1 MMNYQIKQIADEQTL
16 KRVLD
21 MCYSILGTHYEGL
34 YSYKSW
40 CMRLDRPYLLLY
52 AEWEG
57 VPIAAVLGRAENADG
72 VIVGFAACREEFRRK
87 GITSALLRT
96 FERQAAEY
104 GYSRVTLTSYNDAWK
119 FYQACGYYLLEDRLG
134 RKTYQKMISLN

>member
-1 MMNYQIKQIADEQTL
+1 MMDYRIKQITDEQTL

-21 MCYSILGTHYEGL
+21 MCYSILGTHHEGL

-40 CMRLDRPYLLLY
+40 CSRLDRPYLLLY

-57 VPIAAVLGRAENADG
+57 VPIAAVLGRAENADS
-72 VIVGFAACREEFRRK
+72 VAVGFAACREEFRRR
-87 GITSALLRT
+87 GITSALLKV

-104 GYSRVTLTSYNDAWK
+104 GYSRVTLTSYNNAWK
-119 FYQACGYYLLEDRLG
+119 FYQSCGYYLLEDRLG
-134 RKTYQKMISLN
+134 RKTYQKIIGKD

>member
-1 MMNYQIKQIADEQTL
+1 MTYQIKQITNEAVL
-16 KRVLD
+16 KSVLD
-21 MCYSILGTHYEGL
+21 MCYSILGTHHEGL

-40 CMRLDRPYLLLY
+40 CGRLDRPYLMLY

-72 VIVGFAACREEFRRK
+72 VVVGFAACREEFRRK
-87 GITSALLRT
+87 GITSALMRE
-96 FERQAAEY
+96 FERSAAEH

-119 FYQACGYYLLEDRLG
+119 FYQACGYMLLEDRLG
-134 RKTYQKMISLN
+134 RKTYQKMLPTY